1 MPSAE
6 ADSEQEISGYDAG
19 LKASSTHSVRSK
31 ASSTQLVRS
40 KASST
45 QPVRPKAS
53 STQPVRPKASST
65 QLVRPKASST
75 QLVRPKASSTQLVRP
90 KASSTQR
97 RCNQS
102 RSTPPKTRS
111 TQGHFTKAALPG
123 NLTALESLY
132 WEQNAMIR
140 ISRPIPTRKIRLVI
154 FDLDGTL
161 IDSERDL
168 ANAVNAMLVKYG
180 RKELPIDVIGT
191 YIGDGAPMLIRR
203 ALGDPADREFLQE
216 ALNYFLLYY
225 REHKLDSTYM
235 YDGIL
240 EALRQIAGT
249 DSATRRM
256 AVLTNKPVRVSR
268 DIIAGLGLA
277 GCFFQVYGGNSFD
290 TKKPDPLGANTLMK
304 EAGAAPEETV
314 MVGDSQV
321 DILTARNAGMWSVG
335 VTYGFAPR
343 TLELVVPDVL
353 VDTPAELA
361 VALSG
366 EALA

>member
-1 MPSAE
+1 
-6 ADSEQEISGYDAG
+6 
-19 LKASSTHSVRSK
+19 
-31 ASSTQLVRS
+31 
-40 KASST
+40 
-45 QPVRPKAS
+45 
-53 STQPVRPKASST
+53 
-65 QLVRPKASST
+65 
-75 QLVRPKASSTQLVRP
+75 
-90 KASSTQR
+90 
-97 RCNQS
+97 
-102 RSTPPKTRS
+102 
-111 TQGHFTKAALPG
+111 
-123 NLTALESLY
+123 
-132 WEQNAMIR
+132 MIR
-140 ISRPIPTRKIRLVI
+140 ISRPIPTRKIKLVI

-235 YDGIL
+235 YEGIL